1 MGNANSFP
9 RPEDDFYTK
18 CGDFHDQNGSLL
30 VQQIGRGLQWVT
42 FVVSWFQ
49 LAFYG
54 YQSVKST
61 LGWEETYVCVVEAIK
76 ITFDIFF
83 MYSTPATIYQ
93 TNGNTVSWLT
103 YSEWL
108 LTCPV
113 ILVQLCNIT
122 GLESDF
128 SNRTMQVL
136 VSDVG
141 AIVMGTYA
149 AFSAGWLK
157 AVFFLLGCSY
167 GAFTFYHAAK
177 VYIESYY
184 MVPKGLCRNLVK
196 AMAWCFFTSWV
207 GFPIIFLAG
216 PDGFGHLS
224 IWAEVAA
231 QQICEIFS
239 KNVWGF
245 LGHFLRVKI
254 HEFIIIHGDCR
265 KLSKVKFA
273 GKELMVMSYVEKD
286 GNDTIR
292 TSTRQHVQRR
302 ASFTKMRDLL
312 KKRGV
317 NTRKSIDRVDFNPKL
332 AYEDNIPG
340 MPEHVKREDLMDS
353 NGNMRPQIQAYPP
366 DYLQAGMAMQKM
378 MNEQQSGQKN
388 GFPPMNMDNEQMM
401 RMMAMILQQ
410 QQAVQ
415 QQQSAQQQPMSGAMG
430 ARVQPFGGAEASNSG
445 QMWGQQEVAMT
456 PSMQPQQQG
465 GMFGGGVMSG
475 LPMASQQMQH
485 QQAAMAQ
492 AAMAQQQQQQLMM
505 QQQQLQQQQQHHQLQ
520 QPSSAIVGSSVD
532 TVPVPPPATVQ
543 MQIPATDAMPDPH
556 ATLPSV
562 STTVGSGGG
571 QEGSAASPPP
581 PRSPVSPHT
590 LNLNRQDSARA
601 DEVRA
606 MMQNMQ
612 HKMHNSPLSIRGKP
626 GWS

>member
-1 MGNANSFP
+1 MPPAYLTLFGSVLRQPALLPKNQNTISISQYVRRPLRGCSPRIRTLFRCLVIEGALCNAPRPAGSFSLPSRRRHPVTRPQPTTRGTTMGNANSFP

-54 YQSVKST
+54 QSVKST

-286 GNDTIR
+286 GNDTI
-292 TSTRQHVQRR
+292 
-302 ASFTKMRDLL
+302 
-312 KKRGV
+312 
-317 NTRKSIDRVDFNPKL
+317 
-332 AYEDNIPG
+332 
-340 MPEHVKREDLMDS
+340 
-353 NGNMRPQIQAYPP
+353 
-366 DYLQAGMAMQKM
+366 
-378 MNEQQSGQKN
+378 
-388 GFPPMNMDNEQMM
+388 
-401 RMMAMILQQ
+401 
-410 QQAVQ
+410 
-415 QQQSAQQQPMSGAMG
+415 
-430 ARVQPFGGAEASNSG
+430 
-445 QMWGQQEVAMT
+445 
-456 PSMQPQQQG
+456 
-465 GMFGGGVMSG
+465 
-475 LPMASQQMQH
+475 
-485 QQAAMAQ
+485 
-492 AAMAQQQQQQLMM
+492 
-505 QQQQLQQQQQHHQLQ
+505 
-520 QPSSAIVGSSVD
+520 
-532 TVPVPPPATVQ
+532 
-543 MQIPATDAMPDPH
+543 
-556 ATLPSV
+556 
-562 STTVGSGGG
+562 
-571 QEGSAASPPP
+571 
-581 PRSPVSPHT
+581 
-590 LNLNRQDSARA
+590 
-601 DEVRA
+601 
-606 MMQNMQ
+606 
-612 HKMHNSPLSIRGKP
+612 
-626 GWS
+626 